1 MKKIIMAAA
10 VVSVLSG
17 CATQQV
23 TTNMPSLRGDN
34 FANAADFSQF
44 GTFAAQKARS
54 SFLSISS
61 FSVSNDRSRASTYV
75 YSKVQQLIVVYAM
88 DTNGYNLKNV
98 IEYANSQALEAAK
111 GVAAPTAFML
121 LGVSGSNIVD
131 GANIFVSTYS
141 TVMMQKIR
149 EHTIAMNSK
158 KPQGKNYCI
167 GINSKVGDTL
177 KFSNGSTVKV
187 IQVIGKS
194 NTCTNPNTPIL
205 AILN

>member
-1 MKKIIMAAA
+1 MKKIILAAA

-75 YSKVQQLIVVYAM
+75 YSKVQQLIVAYAM

-141 TVMMQKIR
+141 TVIMQKIR